1 MQQSNKLKDTCG
13 KCNYGRYCMV
23 HLLIDRLVSSVPETD
38 NKIFVLL
45 EKYVRCVD
53 KYLVDQETL

>member
-1 MQQSNKLKDTCG
+1 
-13 KCNYGRYCMV
+13 MV

-53 KYLVDQETL
+53 KYLVDQEKL